1 MAQTYDKY
9 TVGSS
14 GQAGPYTYNFTPLST
29 ADIKVSVD
37 NVVKTV
43 TTDYTVDTVN
53 SRITF
58 VSGKEPST
66 GQKVIVY
73 RDTPDTSSPYVLK
86 DLQSGSTIRASELN
100 SNYKQLLYIAE
111 EQGQSLS
118 TVIPMTMETDIHLG
132 QDNNIIFE
140 GSTNND
146 FETTLTVAGP
156 AADHIITLPSVT
168 GTVVTTGDIGSVT
181 STMIADLH
189 ITNTDISA
197 TAEIDVSK
205 LGDGLPRQVLQ
216 TNADNTTVA
225 WTSDI
230 DLPGTLDVTG
240 AATFDTSAIV
250 NGVLDVN
257 GSATIDNVQINGNEV
272 DTTSG
277 GLTIDSASGT
287 TTVDDQLVVTGQVT
301 ANGTLVAADLS
312 GAAVVTSGVSSSDT
326 KVYSAKRTEDLFLRQ
341 DSSETLASGVAWA
354 SSDATVPTTAAIDAR
369 VRTLITDVGGF
380 RAIANEA
387 SFPTTNPD
395 PDDNA
400 GTIVSI
406 TALSGNRTASGTTL
420 TAGCQTTA
428 GTQVTITGCPS
439 GQVFKQNYGILVET
453 TSTLN
458 TYTFV
463 RYLADTSSVATIS
476 TKAAEIGRLG
486 TTDAITDLAILGSND
501 TVADMAML
509 ATADIV
515 ADMNTLAVTA
525 VVDNM
530 ATIANNSGAV
540 VAVGS
545 DLANN
550 YSNVTDYGSI
560 TAAVTATSGTSDI
573 TTVANSIANV
583 NTVSPIA
590 ANVTTV
596 AGIAANVTTVAGN
609 TTNINAVAADATD
622 IGAVAAKATEIGRL
636 GSADTIADMVLLG
649 TTAVVEDMGLLGSA
663 ACVEDMAILGTADTV
678 ADMALLG
685 TADVVADLNTLG
697 TADVVSDLNTLGTAD
712 VVSDMNTLA
721 NAAIISDMDTLADI
735 SGHVTTVANNNA
747 NVTTCALDILNIN
760 SASSYATNA
769 ATHADNAYT
778 HMVNASAHRT
788 QAESVAYNLVD
799 SASTHTAWGDIT
811 DSGSSYF
818 ANESDNIL
826 LTMSEGTAT
835 YNYGSIT

>member
-1 MAQTYDKY
+1 MAQTYKIT

-14 GQAGPYTYNFTPLST
+14 GQAGPYDYPFTPLNT

-53 SRITF
+53 SAITF

-86 DLQSGSTIRASELN
+86 DLQPGSTIRASELN
-100 SNYKQLLYIAE
+100 NNYKHLLYIAE
-111 EQGQSLS
+111 EQGQTLS
-118 TVIPMTMETDIHLG
+118 TVIPMTMETNIHLG
-132 QDNNIIFE
+132 KDNDLIFE
-140 GSTNND
+140 GATDND
-146 FETTLTVAGP
+146 YETTLTVADP
-156 AADHIITLPSVT
+156 TADHTITLPSIT
-168 GTVVTTGDIGSVT
+168 GTVVTTGDTGTVT
-181 STMIADLH
+181 SAMIADLSLADA
-189 ITNTDISA
+189 DIA
-197 TAEIDVSK
+197 ANAEIQVSK
-205 LGDGLPRQVLQ
+205 LKSGTVTGTPSGNARQILQ
-216 TNADNTTVA
+216 TAVNGTDVEWTDDVHIPNTLTVNGS
-225 WTSDI
+225 T
-230 DLPGTLDVTG
+230 DLDDTEIVGILDVT
-240 AATFDTSAIV
+240 
-250 NGVLDVN
+250 
-257 GSATIDNVQINGNEV
+257 GSATIDNVRINGNEV

-277 GLTIDSASGT
+277 ALTIDSATGT
-287 TTVDDQLVVTGQVT
+287 TTVDDNLIVVGQVT
-301 ANGTLVAADLS
+301 VNGTVDTDNIT
-312 GAAVVTSGVSSSDT
+312 GDAVLTSGVSSSDT
-326 KVYSAKRTEDLFLRQ
+326 KVYSAKHIESSFLRQ

-545 DLANN
+545 V
-550 YSNVTDYGSI
+550 YS
-560 TAAVTATSGTSDI
+560 
-573 TTVANSIANV
+573 
-583 NTVSPIA
+583 
-590 ANVTTV
+590 
-596 AGIAANVTTVAGN
+596 
-609 TTNINAVAADATD
+609 
-622 IGAVAAKATEIGRL
+622 
-636 GSADTIADMVLLG
+636 
-649 TTAVVEDMGLLGSA
+649 VVGLLLVISA
-663 ACVEDMAILGTADTV
+663 FLFLKLLAI
-678 ADMALLG
+678 M
-685 TADVVADLNTLG
+685 
-697 TADVVSDLNTLGTAD
+697 
-712 VVSDMNTLA
+712 
-721 NAAIISDMDTLADI
+721 
-735 SGHVTTVANNNA
+735 
-747 NVTTCALDILNIN
+747 
-760 SASSYATNA
+760 
-769 ATHADNAYT
+769 
-778 HMVNASAHRT
+778 
-788 QAESVAYNLVD
+788 Q
-799 SASTHTAWGDIT
+799 
-811 DSGSSYF
+811 
-818 ANESDNIL
+818 
-826 LTMSEGTAT
+826 
-835 YNYGSIT
+835 